1 MWILIVGKHVLD
13 NLFLLFLPKRS
24 FIIILAWAQPEVYQ
38 DVYYL
43 EFFTIQYKPK
53 EMTPNRS
60 RKKIMRLRNTYI
72 LYHVLFFFNSII
84 PMILFNYRTKIT
96 VDESIKKI
104 RVQSLTGTGN
114 CHTFCTL
121 WNLNVRVDFLEH
133 SDRWTLSTST
143 DYWNNKWW
151 IFPDNTLQFKQFKR
165 YVGDSHPYVSI
176 HCCFLVIKVEVYYG
190 KFSGLFP
197 C

>member
-1 MWILIVGKHVLD
+1 MYSITCFYYFFRKGASS
-13 NLFLLFLPKRS
+13 LFLLEPNRRCIKM
-24 FIIILAWAQPEVYQ
+24 
-38 DVYYL
+38 
-43 EFFTIQYKPK
+43 FTIWNFSLYSISQ
-53 EMTPNRS
+53 
-60 RKKIMRLRNTYI
+60 RKWLLTGAAKKLCASATLTYCTMFC
-72 LYHVLFFFNSII
+72 FFFNSII